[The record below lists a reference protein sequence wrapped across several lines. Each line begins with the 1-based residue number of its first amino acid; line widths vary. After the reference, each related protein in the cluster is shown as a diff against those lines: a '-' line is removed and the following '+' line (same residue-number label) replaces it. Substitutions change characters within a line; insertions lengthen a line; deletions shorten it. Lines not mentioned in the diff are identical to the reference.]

1 MNRVGFLLKIGL
13 GLGFGE
19 IGLGFGKI
27 GLGLGW
33 AFLGLFSTLLKIP
46 QLKFICKPITP
57 FKRLSFGHHVNSC
70 YIYAI
75 STIGDSS
82 L

>member
-13 GLGFGE
+13 GLGFGKL
-19 IGLGFGKI
+19 GLGFGKI

-33 AFLGLFSTLLKIP
+33 AFLGLFSHPSK
-46 QLKFICKPITP
+46 
-57 FKRLSFGHHVNSC
+57 N
-70 YIYAI
+70 
-75 STIGDSS
+75 SS